1 MRQKGAR
8 FNMSVIRYTPAL
20 VYIYQGIAVRM
31 AEHATGGYVRF
42 RDYAALET
50 ENERLRLAL
59 IWSRDGFVVHAPR
72 CTAYIDRIDDAL
84 ATHAKA

>member
-1 MRQKGAR
+1 
-8 FNMSVIRYTPAL
+8 MSIIRYTPVL
-20 VYIYQGIAVRM
+20 VDIPNAVAASM
-31 AEHATGGYVRF
+31 SASAHGGYVRF

-59 IWSRDGFVVHAPR
+59 IQSRAGFVIHLPR